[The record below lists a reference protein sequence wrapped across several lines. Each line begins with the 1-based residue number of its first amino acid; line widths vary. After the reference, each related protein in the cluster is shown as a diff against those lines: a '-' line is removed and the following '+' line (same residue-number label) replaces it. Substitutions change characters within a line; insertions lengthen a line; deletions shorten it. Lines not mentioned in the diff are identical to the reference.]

1 MTVQARLWYHNIVLI
16 LLFTAL
22 YDWCLQ
28 LIEMS
33 FKELASLHFWLD
45 LFLVHLFETLNLYK
59 KKKNVN
65 SLMLSRFR
73 MASCYNWHVRKKS
86 LTAQSTF
93 DTSTVMVEIKIIQW
107 IIFFADY
114 SISDSTV
121 TWLKV
126 HISIEMMFSGWFIT
140 FWRIL

>member
-1 MTVQARLWYHNIVLI
+1 MP
-16 LLFTAL
+16 
-22 YDWCLQ
+22 
-28 LIEMS
+28 
-33 FKELASLHFWLD
+33 FKELGCLHFQLD
-45 LFLVHLFETLNLYK
+45 VFLVNLFETLNLYK

-93 DTSTVMVEIKIIQW
+93 DTSAVMVEMKIIQW

-114 SISDSTV
+114 SISDYRNMIENTYQCRNDV
-121 TWLKV
+121 LMVIYDFLKTPIV
-126 HISIEMMFSGWFIT
+126 HWYHLNSAYLNSMKYVFFHIIT
-140 FWRIL
+140 YIKIL